1 MHATVFLLS
10 DLRNA
15 FFKLEMI
22 ETNLYLVDLSVCAA
36 FLDDVAITACFI
48 DAGINLMAYDA

>member
-1 MHATVFLLS
+1 
-10 DLRNA
+10 
-15 FFKLEMI
+15 MI